1 MKNKDFKVFR
11 TIGLPVSIFDKFKD
25 IQRAYSDQ
33 GKPLDNSQVIAELI
47 TNAHQQMNDTV
58 RGNLK
63 NEQPNI

>member
-1 MKNKDFKVFR
+1 MKNEDFKVFR

-33 GKPLDNSQVIAELI
+33 GQTLDNSQVIAELI
-47 TNAHQQMNDTV
+47 TNEHQQMNDTV
-58 RGNLK
+58 RGKLK